1 MTISNSGSEKSSSA
15 SSGLDFSPS
24 SWLDFRNFTSFDK
37 VEYKISKLD
46 GLISKIKQR
55 DSRIFKKVV
64 MAMQTQDVERA
75 RSLSSEL
82 LELRKT
88 LRILVDSRNA
98 IELVLTRTTGHVE
111 TNESTALPNSW
122 KSDKQAVMEPQPEL
136 NRDGS
141 STGTVLI
148 NSGVKRY
155 EIYRNIR
162 KSNHLKKS
170 SDRNT
175 KNRKIDR
182 NSDPHY

>member
-1 MTISNSGSEKSSSA
+1 MTLSNREHEKPSSA
-15 SSGLDFSPS
+15 SSGFDFSRS
-24 SWLDFRNFTSFDK
+24 SWLDFRNFASFDK
-37 VEYKISKLD
+37 VGYKISKLD
-46 GLISKIKQR
+46 GIISKIKQR
-55 DSRIFKKVV
+55 DSSIFRKVV

-111 TNESTALPNSW
+111 INESTALPNSSR
-122 KSDKQAVMEPQPEL
+122 SDKVVKEPQPEL

-155 EIYRNIR
+155 ENYRNIR

-175 KNRKIDR
+175 KNRKSDR
-182 NSDPHY
+182 KSDPPY

>member
-1 MTISNSGSEKSSSA
+1 MTLSNREHEKPSSA
-15 SSGLDFSPS
+15 LSGFDFSRS
-24 SWLDFRNFTSFDK
+24 SWLDFRNFASFDK
-37 VEYKISKLD
+37 VGYKISKLD
-46 GLISKIKQR
+46 GIISKIKQR
-55 DSRIFKKVV
+55 DSSIFRKVI

-98 IELVLTRTTGHVE
+98 IELVLTRTTGHIE
-111 TNESTALPNSW
+111 TNESTALPNSS

-136 NRDGS
+136 NREGS

-182 NSDPHY
+182 KSDPHY

>member
-1 MTISNSGSEKSSSA
+1 MTLSNREHEKPSSA
-15 SSGLDFSPS
+15 SSGFDFSRS
-24 SWLDFRNFTSFDK
+24 SWLDFRNFASFDK
-37 VEYKISKLD
+37 VGYKISKLD

-55 DSRIFKKVV
+55 DSSIFKKVI

-75 RSLSSEL
+75 KSLSSEL

-111 TNESTALPNSW
+111 INESTALPDSS
-122 KSDKQAVMEPQPEL
+122 KSDRQPVMEPQPEM

-182 NSDPHY
+182 KSDPHY

>member
-1 MTISNSGSEKSSSA
+1 MTSSNREYEKPSSA
-15 SSGLDFSPS
+15 SSGFDFSRS
-24 SWLDFRNFTSFDK
+24 SWLEFRNFASFDK
-37 VEYKISKLD
+37 AGYKISKLD

-55 DSRIFKKVV
+55 DSSIFRKVI

-111 TNESTALPNSW
+111 INESTALPNSS
-122 KSDKQAVMEPQPEL
+122 KSDRQAVMEPQPEM

-148 NSGVKRY
+148 NSGVKSY
-155 EIYRNIR
+155 EIYRNNS

-170 SDRNT
+170 SDINT
-175 KNRKIDR
+175 RNRKIEKKS
-182 NSDPHY
+182 N

>member
-1 MTISNSGSEKSSSA
+1 MTISNSGNEKPSSA

-37 VEYKISKLD
+37 VGYKISKLD

-55 DSRIFKKVV
+55 DSRLFKKVV
-64 MAMQTQDVERA
+64 MAMQTQDVEKA
-75 RSLSSEL
+75 RSLSLEL
-82 LELRKT
+82 LELRRT

-111 TNESTALPNSW
+111 INDSTALPNSS
-122 KSDKQAVMEPQPEL
+122 KSDRLAVLEPQPEL
-136 NRDGS
+136 NQDGS

-155 EIYRNIR
+155 EIYRNNC
-162 KSNHLKKS
+162 KSNHHKKS
-170 SDRNT
+170 SESNT
-175 KNRKIDR
+175 PNRRINRK
-182 NSDPHY
+182 SEPHY